1 MMQEMIDAQSDQAS
15 NPRAEDLE
23 DLDESLP
30 AQEQPP
36 RRGWAPP
43 AHGRRRMLLF
53 IGILLGGVVLA
64 LYAWNL
70 PPFRR
75 AVQTTDNAYVRGLTT
90 TISPQVSGYV
100 TEVLLQDFSS
110 VSKGQPL
117 VKVDDRA
124 YRQRVQQARAIVAAQ
139 IANLD
144 NSQQSQRSSEATVVA
159 QEAALGNA
167 SAQLQRA
174 QADMRR
180 VSELTAEGSLSER
193 ERDQTVAALRQSE
206 AAVAQARAQRT
217 ISQEQVRTVT
227 VGRGALEASVQSARA
242 ALRLAE
248 IELSNTV
255 IRAPQDG
262 RVGEIGVRLGQFVSA
277 GSQLLVLVPSDVWIV
292 ANFKEAQTAK
302 MLPGQRATFTVDAL
316 GDVKLEG
323 IVRALSPA
331 AGSEFAVIKPENA
344 SGNFVKVPQRIA
356 VRIDVKPGQPGADR
370 LRPGISVVASVD
382 TSDKA
387 PAQAPRPALSPR

>member
-1 MMQEMIDAQSDQAS
+1 MMNTQSDETANS
-15 NPRAEDLE
+15 RAEDPH
-23 DLDESLP
+23 ESLP
-30 AQEQPP
+30 TQAPSP

-43 AHGRRRMLLF
+43 KHGRQRMLLF
-53 IGILLGGVVLA
+53 FGILLGGVALA
-64 LYAWNL
+64 LYAWGL

-75 AVQTTDNAYVRGLTT
+75 TVQTTDNAYVRGLTT

-100 TEVLLQDFSS
+100 TEVLVQDFDS
-110 VSKGQPL
+110 VTKAQAL

-124 YRQRVQQARAIVAAQ
+124 YRQRVEQARANVAVQ

-144 NSQQSQRSSEATVVA
+144 NSQQSQRASQATVAA

-180 VSELTAEGSLSER
+180 VSELTAAGSLSER
-193 ERDQTVAALRQSE
+193 ERDQTVAALHQSE

-227 VGRGALEASVQSARA
+227 VARGALAASVQSAHA
-242 ALRLAE
+242 ALRLAQ

-277 GSQLLVLVPSDVWIV
+277 GSQLFALVPSDVWIV
-292 ANFKEAQTAK
+292 ANFKEAQTARIV
-302 MLPGQRATFTVDAL
+302 PGLRASFTVDAL
-316 GDVKLEG
+316 GDAELEG
-323 IVRALSPA
+323 IVRDLSPA

-344 SGNFVKVPQRIA
+344 TGNFVKVPQRIA

-370 LRPGISVVASVD
+370 LRPGISVVVSVNTRD
-382 TSDKA
+382 A
-387 PAQAPRPALSPR
+387 PPAQAPRSALSPR

>member
-1 MMQEMIDAQSDQAS
+1 MMKTQSDEAT
-15 NPRAEDLE
+15 NPRTEDPR
-23 DLDESLP
+23 ESLP
-30 AQEQPP
+30 EQSPSP

-43 AHGRRRMLLF
+43 THGRRRMLLF
-53 IGILLGGVVLA
+53 FGILLSGVALA
-64 LYAWNL
+64 LYAWGL

-100 TEVLLQDFSS
+100 TEVLVQDFDL
-110 VSKGQPL
+110 VSKGQAL

-124 YRQRVQQARAIVAAQ
+124 SRQRVQQARANVAVQ
-139 IANLD
+139 IANFD
-144 NSQQSQRSSEATVVA
+144 NSQQSQRSSQATVAA

-227 VGRGALEASVQSARA
+227 VGRGALEASVQSAHA
-242 ALRLAE
+242 TLRLAE

-277 GSQLLVLVPSDVWIV
+277 GSQLFALVPDQVWIV

-302 MLPGQRATFTVDAL
+302 MVPGQRATFTVDAL
-316 GDVKLEG
+316 GDAELEG
-323 IVRALSPA
+323 IVRDLSPA

-344 SGNFVKVPQRIA
+344 TGNFVKVPQRIA
-356 VRIDVKPGQPGADR
+356 VRIDVKPG
-370 LRPGISVVASVD
+370 
-382 TSDKA
+382 
-387 PAQAPRPALSPR
+387 

>member
-1 MMQEMIDAQSDQAS
+1 MNSQSDEAA
-15 NPRAEDLE
+15 NPRAEDPPE
-23 DLDESLP
+23 NLP
-30 AQEQPP
+30 AQQQPP

-43 AHGRRRMLLF
+43 THGRRRTLLF
-53 IGILLGGVVLA
+53 IGILLGGVLLA
-64 LYAWNL
+64 LYAWDL

-75 AVQTTDNAYVRGLTT
+75 GVQTTDNAYVRGQTT
-90 TISPQVSGYV
+90 TISPQLSGYV
-100 TEVLLQDFSS
+100 TEVLIQDFAAAK
-110 VSKGQPL
+110 KGQPL
-117 VKVDDRA
+117 VKVDDRV
-124 YRQRVQQARAIVAAQ
+124 YRQRVEQARANVAAQ
-139 IANLD
+139 TANLD
-144 NSQQSQRSSEATVVA
+144 NSQQSQRSSLATVAA

-167 SAQLQRA
+167 QAQLQRA

-227 VGRGALEASVQSARA
+227 VGRRALEASVQSARA
-242 ALRLAE
+242 SLQLAE

-262 RVGEIGVRLGQFVSA
+262 RVGELGVRLGQFVSA
-277 GSQLLVLVPSDVWIV
+277 GSQLFGLVPNDVWVV

-302 MLPGQRATFTVDAL
+302 MRPGQRATFTVDAL
-316 GDVKLEG
+316 GDAKLEG
-323 IVRALSPA
+323 IVRELSPA

-344 SGNFVKVPQRIA
+344 TGNFVKVPQRIA
-356 VRIDVKPGQPGADR
+356 VRIDVTPGQPGADR
-370 LRPGISVVASVD
+370 LRPGVSVVVSVD
-382 TSDKA
+382 TGDAASA
-387 PAQAPRPALSPR
+387 RTPQPVRSPP

>member
-1 MMQEMIDAQSDQAS
+1 MNSQSDEAA
-15 NPRAEDLE
+15 NPRAEDPPE
-23 DLDESLP
+23 NLP
-30 AQEQPP
+30 AQQQQP

-43 AHGRRRMLLF
+43 THGRRRTLLF
-53 IGILLGGVVLA
+53 IGILLGGVLLA
-64 LYAWNL
+64 LYAWDL

-75 AVQTTDNAYVRGLTT
+75 DVQTTDNAYVRGQTT
-90 TISPQVSGYV
+90 TISPQLSGYV
-100 TEVLLQDFSS
+100 TEVLIQDFAAAK
-110 VSKGQPL
+110 KGQPL
-117 VKVDDRA
+117 VKVDDRV
-124 YRQRVQQARAIVAAQ
+124 YRQRVEQARANVAAQ
-139 IANLD
+139 TANLD
-144 NSQQSQRSSEATVVA
+144 NSQQSQRSSLATVAA

-167 SAQLQRA
+167 QAQLQRA

-227 VGRGALEASVQSARA
+227 VGRRALEASVQSARA
-242 ALRLAE
+242 SLQLAE

-262 RVGEIGVRLGQFVSA
+262 RVGELGVRLGQFVSA
-277 GSQLLVLVPSDVWIV
+277 GSQLFGLVPNDVWVV

-302 MLPGQRATFTVDAL
+302 MRPGQRATFTVDAL
-316 GDVKLEG
+316 GDAKLEG
-323 IVRALSPA
+323 IVRELSPA

-344 SGNFVKVPQRIA
+344 TGNFVKVPQRIA

-370 LRPGISVVASVD
+370 LRPGVSVVVSVD
-382 TSDKA
+382 TGDAASA
-387 PAQAPRPALSPR
+387 RTPQPVRSPP

>member
-1 MMQEMIDAQSDQAS
+1 MINTPSDPAANQ
-15 NPRAEDLE
+15 RAEDPQENLLE
-23 DLDESLP
+23 Q
-30 AQEQPP
+30 AQPP

-43 AHGRRRMLLF
+43 SHGRRRTLLF
-53 IGILLGGVVLA
+53 IGILLGGVFLA
-64 LYAWNL
+64 LYAWDL

-75 AVQTTDNAYVRGLTT
+75 DVQTTDNAYVRGQTT

-100 TEVLLQDFSS
+100 TEVLVQDFDS
-110 VSKGQPL
+110 VRKEQPL

-124 YRQRVQQARAIVAAQ
+124 SRQRVEQARANIAAQ

-144 NSQQSQRSSEATVVA
+144 NSQQSQRSSLATVAA

-167 SAQLQRA
+167 QAQMQRA

-180 VSELTAEGSLSER
+180 VSQLTAEGSLSER
-193 ERDQTVAALRQSE
+193 EQDQTVAALRQSE

-217 ISQEQVRTVT
+217 ISQEQVRTVK

-248 IELSNTV
+248 IDLSNTV

-262 RVGEIGVRLGQFVSA
+262 RVGELGVRVGQFVSA
-277 GSQLLVLVPSDVWIV
+277 GSQLFALVPDQVWVV
-292 ANFKEAQTAK
+292 ANFKEGQTAK
-302 MLPGQRATFTVDAL
+302 IVQGQRATFTVDAL
-316 GDVKLEG
+316 GGAQLEG
-323 IVRALSPA
+323 IVRDLSPA

-344 SGNFVKVPQRIA
+344 TGNFVKVPQRIA
-356 VRIDVKPGQPGADR
+356 VRIDVKPGQRDAAR
-370 LRPGISVVASVD
+370 LRPGISVVASID
-382 TSDKA
+382 TSSAA
-387 PAQAPRPALSPR
+387 PAQTSQPARSPP

>member
-1 MMQEMIDAQSDQAS
+1 MINTPSDPAA
-15 NPRAEDLE
+15 NPRAEDPQE
-23 DLDESLP
+23 NLP
-30 AQEQPP
+30 SQAEPP

-43 AHGRRRMLLF
+43 THGRRRTLLF
-53 IGILLGGVVLA
+53 IGILLGGVFLA
-64 LYAWNL
+64 LYAWDL

-75 AVQTTDNAYVRGLTT
+75 DVQTTDNAYVRGQTT

-100 TEVLLQDFSS
+100 TEVLVQDFDS
-110 VSKGQPL
+110 VKKEQPL

-124 YRQRVQQARAIVAAQ
+124 SRQRVEQARANIAAQ

-144 NSQQSQRSSEATVVA
+144 NSQQSQRSSLATVAA

-167 SAQLQRA
+167 QAQMQRA

-180 VSELTAEGSLSER
+180 VSQLTAEGSLSER
-193 ERDQTVAALRQSE
+193 EQDQTVAALRQSE

-217 ISQEQVRTVT
+217 ISQEQVRTVK

-248 IELSNTV
+248 IDLSNTV

-262 RVGEIGVRLGQFVSA
+262 RVGELGVRVGQFVSA
-277 GSQLLVLVPSDVWIV
+277 GSQLFALVPDQVWVV

-302 MLPGQRATFTVDAL
+302 IVQGQRATFTVDAL
-316 GDVKLEG
+316 GDAQLEG
-323 IVRALSPA
+323 VVRDLSPA

-344 SGNFVKVPQRIA
+344 TGNFVKVPQRIA
-356 VRIDVKPGQPGADR
+356 VRIDVKPGQRDAAR
-370 LRPGISVVASVD
+370 LRPGISVVASID
-382 TSDKA
+382 TSSAA
-387 PAQAPRPALSPR
+387 PAQTSQPARSPP

>member
-1 MMQEMIDAQSDQAS
+1 MMQEMMNAQSDEAAS
-15 NPRAEDLE
+15 PRAEDPE
-23 DLDESLP
+23 ESLP
-30 AQEQPP
+30 SQEQP

-43 AHGRRRMLLF
+43 AHGRRRTLLF
-53 IGILLGGVVLA
+53 IGILLGGVFLA

-70 PPFRR
+70 PPFGR
-75 AVQTTDNAYVRGLTT
+75 AVQSTDNAYVRGLTT

-100 TEVLLQDFSS
+100 TEVLLQDFGS
-110 VSKGQPL
+110 VTKGQPL

-124 YRQRVQQARAIVAAQ
+124 YRQRVEQARAIVAVQ

-144 NSQQSQRSSEATVVA
+144 NSQQSQRSSQATVAA

-255 IRAPQDG
+255 IRAPQNG

-277 GSQLLVLVPSDVWIV
+277 GSQLLVLVPTDVWVV

-302 MLPGQRATFTVDAL
+302 MVPGQRATFTVDAL

-344 SGNFVKVPQRIA
+344 TGNFVKVPQRIA

-382 TSDKA
+382 TSDTP
-387 PAQAPRPALSPR
+387 PAQATPPALSPQ

>member
-1 MMQEMIDAQSDQAS
+1 MMNTQSDEAA
-15 NPRAEDLE
+15 NPLAEDP
-23 DLDESLP
+23 DESLP
-30 AQEQPP
+30 TQQPSP

-43 AHGRRRMLLF
+43 SHGRRGTLLF
-53 IGILLGGVVLA
+53 FGILLGGVALA
-64 LYAWNL
+64 FYAWDL

-100 TEVLLQDFSS
+100 TEVLVQDFGS
-110 VSKGQPL
+110 VTKGQPL

-124 YRQRVQQARAIVAAQ
+124 YRQRVEQARAIVAVQ
-139 IANLD
+139 LANLD
-144 NSQQSQRSSEATVVA
+144 NSQQSQRSSQATVAA

-167 SAQLQRA
+167 RAQLQRA

-227 VGRGALEASVQSARA
+227 VGRGALEAAVQSARA
-242 ALRLAE
+242 ALQLAE

-277 GSQLLVLVPSDVWIV
+277 GSQLLVLVPTEVWIV

-302 MLPGQRATFTVDAL
+302 MVPGQRATFTVDAL

-331 AGSEFAVIKPENA
+331 AGSEFSVIKPENA
-344 SGNFVKVPQRIA
+344 TGNFVKVPQRIA

-370 LRPGISVVASVD
+370 LRPGISVVASVNTRD
-382 TSDKA
+382 AA
-387 PAQAPRPALSPR
+387 PVQASQPTLSPR

>member
-1 MMQEMIDAQSDQAS
+1 
-15 NPRAEDLE
+15 
-23 DLDESLP
+23 
-30 AQEQPP
+30 
-36 RRGWAPP
+36 
-43 AHGRRRMLLF
+43 MLLF
-53 IGILLGGVVLA
+53 IGILLGGIVLA

-124 YRQRVQQARAIVAAQ
+124 YRQRVEQARAIVAAQ

-217 ISQEQVRTVT
+217 ISQEQVRTVR
-227 VGRGALEASVQSARA
+227 VGRGALEAAVQSARA

-277 GSQLLVLVPSDVWIV
+277 GSQLLVLVPTEVWIV

-316 GDVKLEG
+316 ISRKW
-323 IVRALSPA
+323 RSLSVE
-331 AGSEFAVIKPENA
+331 S
-344 SGNFVKVPQRIA
+344 RC
-356 VRIDVKPGQPGADR
+356 R
-370 LRPGISVVASVD
+370 LPSC
-382 TSDKA
+382 
-387 PAQAPRPALSPR
+387 P

>member
-1 MMQEMIDAQSDQAS
+1 MMQEMMDAQSDQAAK
-15 NPRAEDLE
+15 PRAEDP
-23 DLDESLP
+23 DESLQ

-43 AHGRRRMLLF
+43 AHGGRRTLLF
-53 IGILLGGVVLA
+53 IGILLGGVFLA

-75 AVQTTDNAYVRGLTT
+75 AVQSTDNAYVRGLTT

-100 TEVLLQDFSS
+100 TEVLLQDFGS
-110 VSKGQPL
+110 VTKGQPL

-124 YRQRVQQARAIVAAQ
+124 YRQRVQQARANVAVQ

-144 NSQQSQRSSEATVVA
+144 NSQQSQRSSQATVAA

-167 SAQLQRA
+167 SAQLKRA

-227 VGRGALEASVQSARA
+227 VGRGALEASVKSARA

-255 IRAPQDG
+255 IRAPQAG

-277 GSQLLVLVPSDVWIV
+277 GSQLLVLVPTDVWIV

-302 MLPGQRATFTVDAL
+302 MLPGQRASFTVDAL
-316 GDVKLEG
+316 GDAKLEG
-323 IVRALSPA
+323 IVRALAPA

-344 SGNFVKVPQRIA
+344 TGNFVKVPQRIA
-356 VRIDVKPGQPGADR
+356 VRIDIKPGQPGADR

-382 TSDKA
+382 TSDNA
-387 PAQAPRPALSPR
+387 PAQATPPALSPQ

>member
-1 MMQEMIDAQSDQAS
+1 MTNTPSGPAA
-15 NPRAEDLE
+15 NPRAEDPQE
-23 DLDESLP
+23 NLP
-30 AQEQPP
+30 SPEQPT

-43 AHGRRRMLLF
+43 THGRRRTLLF
-53 IGILLGGVVLA
+53 IGILLGGVFLA
-64 LYAWNL
+64 LYAWDL

-75 AVQTTDNAYVRGLTT
+75 DVQTTDNAYVRGQTT

-100 TEVLLQDFSS
+100 TEVLVQDFDS
-110 VSKGQPL
+110 VKKEQPL

-124 YRQRVQQARAIVAAQ
+124 SRQRVEQARANIAAQ

-144 NSQQSQRSSEATVVA
+144 NSQQSQRSSLATVAA
-159 QEAALGNA
+159 QEAALANA
-167 SAQLQRA
+167 QAQMQRA

-180 VSELTAEGSLSER
+180 VSQLTAEGSLSER
-193 ERDQTVAALRQSE
+193 EQDQTVAALRQSE

-217 ISQEQVRTVT
+217 ISQEQVRTVK

-248 IELSNTV
+248 IDLSNTV

-262 RVGEIGVRLGQFVSA
+262 RVGELGVRVGQFVSA
-277 GSQLLVLVPSDVWIV
+277 GSQMLALVPDQVWVV
-292 ANFKEAQTAK
+292 ANFKEGQTAK
-302 MLPGQRATFTVDAL
+302 IVQGQRATFTVDAL
-316 GDVKLEG
+316 GDVQLEG
-323 IVRALSPA
+323 IVRDLSPA

-344 SGNFVKVPQRIA
+344 TGNFVKVPQRIA
-356 VRIDVKPGQPGADR
+356 VRIDVKPGQRDAAR

-382 TSDKA
+382 TSSAA
-387 PAQAPRPALSPR
+387 PAQASQPARSPP

>member
-1 MMQEMIDAQSDQAS
+1 MMNTQSDEVA
-15 NPRAEDLE
+15 NARAEDPEE
-23 DLDESLP
+23 DLT
-30 AQEQPP
+30 AQEQPR

-43 AHGRRRMLLF
+43 THGRGRTLLF
-53 IGILLGGVVLA
+53 IGILLGGVFLA
-64 LYAWNL
+64 LYAWDL

-75 AVQTTDNAYVRGLTT
+75 DVQTTDNAYVRGQTT

-100 TEVLLQDFSS
+100 TQVLVQDFGS
-110 VSKGQPL
+110 VKKGQPL

-124 YRQRVQQARAIVAAQ
+124 YRQRVEQARANVAAQ

-144 NSQQSQRSSEATVVA
+144 NSQQSQRSSQATVAA
-159 QEAALGNA
+159 QEAVFGNA
-167 SAQLQRA
+167 KAQLQRA

-180 VSELTAEGSLSER
+180 VSELTAQGSLSER

-242 ALRLAE
+242 TLRLAE

-262 RVGEIGVRLGQFVSA
+262 RVGELGVRLGQFVSA
-277 GSQLLVLVPSDVWIV
+277 GSQLFALVPNQVWVV

-302 MLPGQRATFTVDAL
+302 IVPGQRATFTVDAL
-316 GDVKLEG
+316 GDAELEG
-323 IVRALSPA
+323 IVRDLSPA

-344 SGNFVKVPQRIA
+344 TGNFVKVPQRIA
-356 VRIDVKPGQPGADR
+356 VRIDVNPGQRGAAR

-382 TSDKA
+382 TSRVV
-387 PAQAPRPALSPR
+387 PAQAARPARSPP

>member
-1 MMQEMIDAQSDQAS
+1 MMNTPLDEAT
-15 NPRAEDLE
+15 NPRADVPREI
-23 DLDESLP
+23 LP
-30 AQEQPP
+30 AQEPAP

-43 AHGRRRMLLF
+43 VQGQRRALLF

-64 LYAWNL
+64 LYAWDL

-75 AVQTTDNAYVRGLTT
+75 AVQTTDNAFVRGPTT

-100 TEVLLQDFSS
+100 TEVLVQDFDS
-110 VSKGQPL
+110 VTQGQPL
-117 VKVDDRA
+117 VQVDDRA
-124 YRQRVQQARAIVAAQ
+124 YRQRVEQASAMVAIQ
-139 IANLD
+139 TANLD
-144 NSQQSQRSSEATVVA
+144 NSQQSQRSSQATVAA

-167 SAQLQRA
+167 SAQLLRA

-180 VSELTAEGSLSER
+180 VSELTAEGSLSQR
-193 ERDQTVAALRQSE
+193 ERDQTVAALHQSE

-227 VGRGALEASVQSARA
+227 VGRGALEAAVQSARA

-255 IRAPQDG
+255 IRAPRDG

-277 GSQLLVLVPSDVWIV
+277 GSQLFVLVPDEVWIV

-302 MLPGQRATFTVDAL
+302 IVPGQRATFTVDAL
-316 GDVKLEG
+316 GDAELEG
-323 IVRALSPA
+323 IVRELSPA

-344 SGNFVKVPQRIA
+344 TGNFVKVPQRIA
-356 VRIDVKPGQPGADR
+356 VRIDVQPGQPGADR

-382 TSDKA
+382 TRDAA
-387 PAQAPRPALSPR
+387 PARAPRPALSPQ

>member
-1 MMQEMIDAQSDQAS
+1 MINTPSDQAV
-15 NPRAEDLE
+15 NPRAEDPQE
-23 DLDESLP
+23 NLP
-30 AQEQPP
+30 AQAQPP

-43 AHGRRRMLLF
+43 THGLRRTLLF
-53 IGILLGGVVLA
+53 IGILLGGVFIA
-64 LYAWNL
+64 LYAWGL

-75 AVQTTDNAYVRGLTT
+75 DVQTTDNAYVRGQTT

-100 TEVLLQDFSS
+100 TEVLVQDFGS
-110 VSKGQPL
+110 VKKDQPL
-117 VKVDDRA
+117 VRIDDRA
-124 YRQRVQQARAIVAAQ
+124 SRQRVEQARANVAAQ

-144 NSQQSQRSSEATVVA
+144 NSQQSQRSSQATVAA

-167 SAQLQRA
+167 QAQLQRA

-180 VSELTAEGSLSER
+180 VSQLTTEGSLSER

-206 AAVAQARAQRT
+206 AAVAQAQAQRT
-217 ISQEQVRTVT
+217 ISQEQVRTVK
-227 VGRGALEASVQSARA
+227 VGRGALEASVQSAHA

-262 RVGEIGVRLGQFVSA
+262 RVGELGVRVGQFVSA
-277 GSQLLVLVPSDVWIV
+277 GSQLFALVPDQVWVV

-302 MLPGQRATFTVDAL
+302 IVQGQRATFTVDAL
-316 GDVKLEG
+316 GDAQLEG
-323 IVRALSPA
+323 IVRDLSPA

-344 SGNFVKVPQRIA
+344 TGNFVKVPQRIA
-356 VRIDVKPGQPGADR
+356 VRIDVTPGQPGAGR

-382 TSDKA
+382 TSKAA
-387 PAQAPRPALSPR
+387 PAQASRSARSPP

>member
-1 MMQEMIDAQSDQAS
+1 MSSQSNDAV
-15 NPRAEDLE
+15 NPRAEDPHVN
-23 DLDESLP
+23 LP
-30 AQEQPP
+30 VQELPP

-43 AHGRRRMLLF
+43 THGRRRTLLF
-53 IGILLGGVVLA
+53 IAILLGGAFLA

-75 AVQTTDNAYVRGLTT
+75 DVQTTDNAYVRGQTT

-100 TEVLLQDFSS
+100 TEVLVQDFGT
-110 VSKGQPL
+110 VKKEQPL

-124 YRQRVQQARAIVAAQ
+124 SRQRVEQADANVAAQ

-144 NSQQSQRSSEATVVA
+144 NSQQSQRSSQATVAV

-167 SAQLQRA
+167 QAQLQRA

-180 VSELTAEGSLSER
+180 VSQLTAEGSLSER

-206 AAVAQARAQRT
+206 AAVAQAQAQRT
-217 ISQEQVRTVT
+217 IAHEQVRTVK
-227 VGRGALEASVQSARA
+227 VGRGSLEATVQSARA

-262 RVGEIGVRLGQFVSA
+262 RVGELGVRVGQFVSA
-277 GSQLLVLVPSDVWIV
+277 GAQLFALVPDQVWVV
-292 ANFKEAQTAK
+292 ANFKEAQTARIR
-302 MLPGQRATFTVDAL
+302 PGQRATFTVDAL
-316 GDVKLEG
+316 GDAELEG
-323 IVRALSPA
+323 IVRDLSPA

-344 SGNFVKVPQRIA
+344 TGNFVKVPQRIA
-356 VRIDVKPGQPGADR
+356 VRIDVMPGQPGADR
-370 LRPGISVVASVD
+370 LRPGVSVVVSVD
-382 TSDKA
+382 TGDATSVRTLQ
-387 PAQAPRPALSPR
+387 PVRSQP

>member
-1 MMQEMIDAQSDQAS
+1 MNTQLDEAA
-15 NPRAEDLE
+15 NPRAEAPE
-23 DLDESLP
+23 ENLP
-30 AQEQPP
+30 AQAQAP

-43 AHGRRRMLLF
+43 AHGRRRLLLF
-53 IGILLGGVVLA
+53 IGILLGGVVLT
-64 LYAWNL
+64 LYAWDL
-70 PPFRR
+70 PPFLR

-100 TEVLLQDFSS
+100 TEVLLQDFDS
-110 VSKGQPL
+110 VTQGQPL

-124 YRQRVQQARAIVAAQ
+124 YRQRVEQARAVVAVQ

-144 NSQQSQRSSEATVVA
+144 NSQQSQRSSQATVAA

-242 ALRLAE
+242 ALQLAE

-255 IRAPQDG
+255 IRAPRDG

-277 GSQLLVLVPSDVWIV
+277 GSQLFVLVPIDVWIV

-302 MLPGQRATFTVDAL
+302 IVPGQRATFTVDAL
-316 GDVKLEG
+316 GDAELEG
-323 IVRALSPA
+323 IVRELSPA

-344 SGNFVKVPQRIA
+344 TGNFVKVPQRIA

-382 TSDKA
+382 TREAA
-387 PAQAPRPALSPR
+387 PAPASRTALSPQ

>member
-1 MMQEMIDAQSDQAS
+1 MINTPSDQAA
-15 NPRAEDLE
+15 NPRSEDPQE
-23 DLDESLP
+23 NLP
-30 AQEQPP
+30 VQAL
-36 RRGWAPP
+36 GWAPP
-43 AHGRRRMLLF
+43 THGRRRTLLF
-53 IGILLGGVVLA
+53 IGILLGGVFLA
-64 LYAWNL
+64 LYAWDL

-75 AVQTTDNAYVRGLTT
+75 DVQTTDNAYVRGLTT
-90 TISPQVSGYV
+90 MISPQVSGYV
-100 TEVLLQDFSS
+100 TEVLVQDFGS
-110 VSKGQPL
+110 VKKEQPL

-124 YRQRVQQARAIVAAQ
+124 SRQRVEHARASVTAQ

-144 NSQQSQRSSEATVVA
+144 NSQQSQRSSQATVAA

-180 VSELTAEGSLSER
+180 VSELTAEGSLSQR
-193 ERDQTVAALRQSE
+193 ERDQAVAALRQSE
-206 AAVAQARAQRT
+206 AALAQARAQRT

-227 VGRGALEASVQSARA
+227 VGRGALEASVQSARSS
-242 ALRLAE
+242 LRLAE
-248 IELSNTV
+248 IDLSNTV

-277 GSQLLVLVPSDVWIV
+277 GSQLLVLVPDEVWIV

-302 MLPGQRATFTVDAL
+302 IVPGQRATFTVDAL
-316 GDVKLEG
+316 GDAELEG
-323 IVRALSPA
+323 IVRDLSPA

-344 SGNFVKVPQRIA
+344 TGNFVKVPQRIA
-356 VRIDVKPGQPGADR
+356 VRIDVTPGQPGAGL

-382 TSDKA
+382 TSKAA
-387 PAQAPRPALSPR
+387 PAQALRPARKQP

>member
-1 MMQEMIDAQSDQAS
+1 MINTQLDEAA
-15 NPRAEDLE
+15 NPRAEDPHE
-23 DLDESLP
+23 NLP
-30 AQEQPP
+30 AQEQAP

-43 AHGRRRMLLF
+43 AHGRRRSLLF
-53 IGILLGGVVLA
+53 FGILLGGVVLA
-64 LYAWNL
+64 LYAWGL

-100 TEVLLQDFSS
+100 TEVLLQDFDS

-124 YRQRVQQARAIVAAQ
+124 YRQRVEQARAIVAVQ

-144 NSQQSQRSSEATVVA
+144 NSQQSQRSSQATVAA

-180 VSELTAEGSLSER
+180 VNELTAEGSLSER

-242 ALRLAE
+242 ALQLAE

-255 IRAPQDG
+255 IRAPRDG

-277 GSQLLVLVPSDVWIV
+277 GSQLFVLVPIDVWIV

-302 MLPGQRATFTVDAL
+302 IVPGQRATFTVDAL
-316 GDVKLEG
+316 GDAELEG
-323 IVRALSPA
+323 IVRELSPA

-344 SGNFVKVPQRIA
+344 TGNFVKVPQRIA

-382 TSDKA
+382 TREAA
-387 PAQAPRPALSPR
+387 PAPASRTALSPQ